1 MKPNLRFLFLLSAF
15 CLTGIS
21 AIAQTYAVKAVLQD
35 SKDKSPLSFATAAI
49 SKTGDKNAKA
59 LAYTLSEENGSVEF
73 TNLKPG
79 NYTLKA
85 ELMGYKPFTKEF
97 KIENADVNLGVLS
110 VTPDLQQLDAAK
122 VTDRGNPIQMKRDTI
137 AFTSSTF
144 KITENDMLEDLIK
157 KIPGMEVSE
166 DGSITHNGKTIS
178 KITIDGKTFF
188 LNDPQIATK
197 NLPAKIVDKLKV
209 IEKKSDQAEFT
220 GIDDGEEETILDLT
234 VKPGMMKGSFGN
246 LMGGGGHDIPST
258 SVEGDWRFQ
267 TAGFLGNFTDNYQIS
282 AVLNA
287 NNTNNR
293 GFNDLAGSMMGGMRG
308 GGGGMGRGQGG
319 WGGGNGI
326 TTSYMAGV
334 NGGTNLFDGKMDISG
349 NGMFNHSS
357 KSVIE
362 DSFKETRL
370 DDSSLLYDSEGNSNT
385 QTLGAGLGMRLEHK
399 FSENTSII
407 FEPRLNFGGGSFAD
421 SENTLTR
428 TLNYDNPADT
438 LNTNRSSSLQSG
450 NNRSLSTSGFVLLRQ
465 KLGIPGRTLT
475 LMGNYNISR
484 NRIFDALNQSNTIT
498 YDSGGNENGNTPV
511 NHSYKQESNSTTLS
525 ARATFTQPLAEKL
538 FAEVNASYS
547 WSESNSNKSTYDN
560 LNSGAL
566 VDSYSNDIFNQFTS
580 QTVGANLLYQPGE
593 ARFQLGFSLIPSQM
607 HNRTNSGSSFQ
618 IDTTI
623 TRFNWSP
630 QLMIYTPLGEDA
642 NIRFNYRG
650 RSNTPST
657 MQLITVPDNSNPLA
671 VSFGNPNLAPYFSHN
686 LSGDFRWNNKKT
698 YASVNARWNAS
709 YTQDPI
715 VNASWYTNGIAYSM
729 PVNGPSGMNVNFNIF
744 ANVPVPNTKF
754 TFGNM
759 TRVGWSRNSSYVGK
773 DIDTDRYLQPDGSLD
788 YEAFFG
794 DYEQIRAKLEENRTN
809 TFSVMERLR
818 AIWRSDALELELSA
832 RTRMNLTDYT
842 LASTSDRT
850 TTWNNQIRANA
861 TWTWDQIGLSTKGE
875 FNYNWYEG
883 YSNKQPDEYVLN
895 LEIQKLILNNKATVA
910 VKGYDLLGQSKNL
923 TVSDSGN
930 THIEA
935 INNTLG
941 RYIIV
946 SFTYR
951 FGNFDRDRM
960 APPHGPGGPGPRR

>member
-21 AIAQTYAVKAVLQD
+21 ALAQTYTLKAVLQD
-35 SKDKSPLSFATAAI
+35 SKDKSPLSFATAAV
-49 SKTGDKNAKA
+49 SKTGDKDAKA

-79 NYTLKA
+79 NYPLKA
-85 ELMGYKPFTKEF
+85 ELMGYKPFVKEF
-97 KIENADVNLGVLS
+97 KIENSDVNLGVLS
-110 VTPDLQQLDAAK
+110 ISPDLQQLDAAK

-144 KITENDMLEDLIK
+144 KITDNDMLEDLIK

-166 DGSITHNGKTIS
+166 DGSITHNGRTIS

-220 GIDDGEEETILDLT
+220 GIDDGEEETILDLS

-246 LMGGGGHDIPST
+246 LMGGAGHDLPST

-267 TAGFLGNFTDNYQIS
+267 SAGFLGNFTDQYQIS

-293 GFNDLAGSMMGGMRG
+293 GFNDLAGSMMGAMRP
-308 GGGGMGRGQGG
+308 GGMGRGQGG
-319 WGGGNGI
+319 WGSGNGI

-334 NGGTNLFDGKMDISG
+334 NGGTNLFDGNMDISG
-349 NGMFNHSS
+349 NGMFNHST

-362 DSFKETRL
+362 DSFKETLL
-370 DDSSLLYDSEGNSNT
+370 DDSSLLYDTEGQSNT
-385 QTLGAGLGMRLEHK
+385 KTWGAGFGMRLEHK

-407 FEPRLNFGGGSFAD
+407 FEPKFNFGGGSFAEN
-421 SENTLTR
+421 ENTLTR
-428 TLNYDNPADT
+428 TVNYNNPADT
-438 LNTNRSSSLQSG
+438 LNTNSSNGLQSG
-450 NNRSLSTSGFVLLRQ
+450 NNRSLSASGFALLRQ

-475 LMGNYNISR
+475 LMGSYNISR
-484 NRIFDALNQSNTIT
+484 NSIFDALNKSNTIT
-498 YDSGGNENGNTPV
+498 YDSEGKAVETPIDQ
-511 NHSYKQESNSTTLS
+511 SYKQESNSTTLW

-547 WSESNSNKSTYDN
+547 WSESNSDKYTYDN
-560 LNSGAL
+560 LNGGAL
-566 VDSYSNDIFNQFTS
+566 VDSYSNDIYNQFTS
-580 QTVGANLLYQPGE
+580 ETIGANLLYQPGE

-607 HNRTNSGSSFQ
+607 RNRTNSGSAYQ

-642 NIRFNYRG
+642 NMRFNYRG

-686 LSGDFRWNNKKT
+686 LFGDFRWNNKKT
-698 YASVNARWNAS
+698 YTSVNARWNAS

-729 PVNGPSGMNVNFNIF
+729 PVNGPSGMNLSFNIF
-744 ANVPVPNTKF
+744 ANVPIPNTKF

-759 TRVGWSRNSSYVGK
+759 TRIGWSQNSSYVGK
-773 DIDTDRYLQPDGSLD
+773 DIDTDRYLQSDGSLD

-809 TFSVMERLR
+809 TFSMMERLR

-850 TTWNNQIRANA
+850 TTWNNQLRANA

-883 YSNKQPDEYVLN
+883 YASAQPDQYVLN
-895 LEIQKLILNNKATVA
+895 LEIQKLILNKKATIA

-923 TVSDSGN
+923 TVTDSGN
-930 THIEA
+930 THIES

>member
-1 MKPNLRFLFLLSAF
+1 MKPNLKFLFLLSAF

-21 AIAQTYAVKAVLQD
+21 ALAQTYTLKAVLQD
-35 SKDKSPLSFATAAI
+35 SKDKSPLSFATAAV
-49 SKTGDKNAKA
+49 SKTGDKDAKA

-85 ELMGYKPFTKEF
+85 ELMGYKPFVKEF
-97 KIENADVNLGVLS
+97 KIENSDVNLGVLS
-110 VTPDLQQLDAAK
+110 ISPDLQQLDAAK

-308 GGGGMGRGQGG
+308 GGMGRGQGG

-385 QTLGAGLGMRLEHK
+385 QTLGAGFGMRLEHK

-407 FEPRLNFGGGSFAD
+407 FEPKLNFGGGSFAD

-450 NNRSLSTSGFVLLRQ
+450 NNRSLSTSGVVLLRQ

-498 YDSGGNENGNTPV
+498 YDSEGNENGNTPV
-511 NHSYKQESNSTTLS
+511 NHSYKQESNSTTLF

-642 NIRFNYRG
+642 NMRFNYRG

-773 DIDTDRYLQPDGSLD
+773 DIDTDRYLQSDGSLD

>member
-1 MKPNLRFLFLLSAF
+1 MKPNLRFFIFLVGIILAGTSA
-15 CLTGIS
+15 L
-21 AIAQTYAVKAVLQD
+21 AQSYSVKAVL
-35 SKDKSPLSFATAAI
+35 KDGSDKTPLAFATAAL
-49 SKTGDKNAKA
+49 SKASDKDKA
-59 LAYTLSEENGSVEF
+59 IAYTLSEENGAVEF
-73 TNLKPG
+73 TELKPG
-79 NYTLKA
+79 SYVLKA
-85 ELMGYKPFTKEF
+85 ELMGYKPLVKEF
-97 KIENADVNLGVLS
+97 KIVDKDIDLGVLTAS
-110 VTPDLQQLDAAK
+110 VDYRQLDAAK

-137 AFTSSTF
+137 AFTASTF
-144 KITENDMLEDLIK
+144 KTTDNDMLEDLIK

-166 DGSITHNGKTIS
+166 NGTITHNGKEIS

-234 VKPGMMKGSFGN
+234 VKPGMMKGAFGN
-246 LMGGGGHDIPST
+246 LMAGGGHDLPST

-267 TAGFLGNFTDNYQIS
+267 TAGFLGNFTDKYQIS

-293 GFNDLAGSMMGGMRG
+293 GFNDMAGSMMGGMR
-308 GGGGMGRGQGG
+308 GGMGRGQGG

-334 NGGTNLFDGKMDISG
+334 NGGTNLFDGYMEISG

-357 KSVIE
+357 KSVLE

-370 DDSSLLYDSEGNSNT
+370 DDYSLLYDSEGNSNT
-385 QTLGAGLGMRLEHK
+385 QTWGAGFGMRMEHK

-407 FEPRLNFGGGSFAD
+407 FEPRLNFGGGSFAET
-421 SENTLTR
+421 ENTLTR
-428 TLNYDNPADT
+428 TWNYSQTDT
-438 LNTNRSSSLQSG
+438 LDTNSSTSLQSG
-450 NNRSLSTSGFVLLRQ
+450 NNRNLSTSGFALLRQ

-475 LMGNYNISR
+475 VMGSYDLSR
-484 NRIFDALNQSNTIT
+484 NRIFDGLNKSNTIT
-498 YDSGGNENGNTPV
+498 YDSQGNESGTTPIDQ
-511 NHSYKQESNSTTLS
+511 SYKQESNSTSLW

-538 FAEVNASYS
+538 FAEINASYS

-560 LNSGAL
+560 LNGGAL
-566 VDSYSNDIFNQFTS
+566 VDSYTNDIFNRFTS

-607 HNRTNSGSSFQ
+607 RNRTNSGSSYQ

-630 QLMIYTPLGEDA
+630 QLMIYTPLGE
-642 NIRFNYRG
+642 NGSLRFNYRG

-657 MQLITVPDNSNPLA
+657 KQLITVPDNSNPLA

-686 LSGDFRWNNKKT
+686 LNGDFRWNNKKT

-729 PVNGPSGMNVNFNIF
+729 PVNGPAGMNVNFNIF
-744 ANVPVPNTKF
+744 ANIPVPNTKF

-759 TRVGWSRNSSYVGK
+759 TRIGWSQNSSYVGK
-773 DIDTDRYLQPDGSLD
+773 DIDTDRYLQSDGSLD

-809 TFSVMERLR
+809 TFSVMERVR
-818 AIWRSDALELELSA
+818 AIWRSDALELELSG
-832 RTRMNLTDYT
+832 RTRMNHTEYT
-842 LASTSDRT
+842 LATTTDRT

-875 FNYNWYEG
+875 FNFNWYEG
-883 YSNKQPDEYVLN
+883 YASAQPDQYVLN
-895 LEIQKLILNNKATVA
+895 LEIQKLILNKKATIA

-930 THIEA
+930 THIET

-941 RYIIV
+941 RYVIV

-951 FGNFDRDRM
+951 FGNFDKNRM
-960 APPHGPGGPGPRR
+960 PAGPGGPGGHGPRR

>member
-21 AIAQTYAVKAVLQD
+21 ALAQTYTLKAVLQD
-35 SKDKSPLSFATAAI
+35 SKDKSPLSFATAAV
-49 SKTGDKNAKA
+49 SKTGDKDAKA

-85 ELMGYKPFTKEF
+85 ELMGYKPFVKEF
-97 KIENADVNLGVLS
+97 KIENSDVNLGVLS
-110 VTPDLQQLDAAK
+110 ISPDLQQLDAGK
-122 VTDRGNPIQMKRDTI
+122 VTDRGNLIQMKRDTI

-144 KITENDMLEDLIK
+144 KITDNDMLEDLIK

-166 DGSITHNGKTIS
+166 DGSITHNGRTIS

-220 GIDDGEEETILDLT
+220 GIDDGEEETILDLS

-246 LMGGGGHDIPST
+246 LMGGAGHDLPST

-267 TAGFLGNFTDNYQIS
+267 SAGFLGNFTDKYQIS

-293 GFNDLAGSMMGGMRG
+293 GFNDLAGSMMGSMRP
-308 GGGGMGRGQGG
+308 GGMGRGQGG
-319 WGGGNGI
+319 WGSGNGI

-334 NGGTNLFDGKMDISG
+334 NGGTNLFDGNMDISG
-349 NGMFNHSS
+349 NGMFNHST

-362 DSFKETRL
+362 DSFKETLL
-370 DDSSLLYDSEGNSNT
+370 DDSSLLYDTEGQSNT
-385 QTLGAGLGMRLEHK
+385 KTWGAGFGMRLEHK

-407 FEPRLNFGGGSFAD
+407 FEPKFNFGGGSFAEN
-421 SENTLTR
+421 ENTLTR
-428 TLNYDNPADT
+428 TVNYDNPADT
-438 LNTNRSSSLQSG
+438 LNTNSSNGLQSG
-450 NNRSLSTSGFVLLRQ
+450 NNRSLSASGFALLRQ

-475 LMGNYNISR
+475 LMGSYNISR
-484 NRIFDALNQSNTIT
+484 NSIFDALNKSNTIT
-498 YDSGGNENGNTPV
+498 YDSEGKAVETPIDQ
-511 NHSYKQESNSTTLS
+511 SYKQESNSTTLW

-547 WSESNSNKSTYDN
+547 WSESNSDKYTYDN
-560 LNSGAL
+560 LNGGAL
-566 VDSYSNDIFNQFTS
+566 VDSYSNDIYNQFTS
-580 QTVGANLLYQPGE
+580 ETIGANLLYQPGE

-607 HNRTNSGSSFQ
+607 RNRTNSGSAYQ

-642 NIRFNYRG
+642 NMRFNYRG

-686 LSGDFRWNNKKT
+686 LFGDFRWNNKKT
-698 YASVNARWNAS
+698 YTSVNARWNAS

-729 PVNGPSGMNVNFNIF
+729 PVNGPSGMNLSFNIF
-744 ANVPVPNTKF
+744 ANVPIPNTKF

-759 TRVGWSRNSSYVGK
+759 TRIGWSQNSSYVGK
-773 DIDTDRYLQPDGSLD
+773 DIDTDRYLQSDGSLD

-809 TFSVMERLR
+809 TFSMMERLR

-850 TTWNNQIRANA
+850 TTWNNQLRANA

-883 YSNKQPDEYVLN
+883 YASAQPDQYVLN
-895 LEIQKLILNNKATVA
+895 LEIQKLILNKKATIA

-923 TVSDSGN
+923 TVTDSGN
-930 THIEA
+930 THIES

>member
-1 MKPNLRFLFLLSAF
+1 MKPNLKFLFLLSAF
-15 CLTGIS
+15 CLIGIS
-21 AIAQTYAVKAVLQD
+21 ALAQTYTLKAVLQD
-35 SKDKSPLSFATAAI
+35 SKDKSPLSFATAAV
-49 SKTGDKNAKA
+49 SKTGDKDAKA

-85 ELMGYKPFTKEF
+85 ELMGYKPFVKEF
-97 KIENADVNLGVLS
+97 KIENSDVNLGVLS
-110 VTPDLQQLDAAK
+110 ISPDLQQLDAAK

-144 KITENDMLEDLIK
+144 KITDNDMLEDLIK

-166 DGSITHNGKTIS
+166 DGSITHNGRTIS

-220 GIDDGEEETILDLT
+220 GIDDGEEETILDLS

-246 LMGGGGHDIPST
+246 LMGGAGHDLPST

-267 TAGFLGNFTDNYQIS
+267 SAGFLGNFTDKYQIS

-293 GFNDLAGSMMGGMRG
+293 GFNDLAGSMMGAMRP
-308 GGGGMGRGQGG
+308 GGMGRGQGG
-319 WGGGNGI
+319 WGSGNGI

-349 NGMFNHSS
+349 NGMFNHST

-362 DSFKETRL
+362 DSFKETLL
-370 DDSSLLYDSEGNSNT
+370 DDSSLLYDTEGQSNT
-385 QTLGAGLGMRLEHK
+385 KTWGAGFGMRLEHK

-407 FEPRLNFGGGSFAD
+407 FEPKFNFGGGSFAEN
-421 SENTLTR
+421 ENTLTR
-428 TLNYDNPADT
+428 TVNYNNPADT
-438 LNTNRSSSLQSG
+438 LNTNSSNGLQSG
-450 NNRSLSTSGFVLLRQ
+450 NNRSLSASGFALLRQ

-475 LMGNYNISR
+475 LMGSYNISR
-484 NRIFDALNQSNTIT
+484 NSIFDALNKSNTIT
-498 YDSGGNENGNTPV
+498 YDSEGKAVEAPIDQ
-511 NHSYKQESNSTTLS
+511 SYKQESNSTTLW

-547 WSESNSNKSTYDN
+547 WSESNSDKYTYDN
-560 LNSGAL
+560 LNGGAL
-566 VDSYSNDIFNQFTS
+566 VDSYSNDIYNQFTS
-580 QTVGANLLYQPGE
+580 ETIGANLLYQPGE

-607 HNRTNSGSSFQ
+607 RNRTNSGSAYQ

-642 NIRFNYRG
+642 NMRFNYRG

-686 LSGDFRWNNKKT
+686 LFGDFRWNNKKT
-698 YASVNARWNAS
+698 YTSVNARWNAS

-729 PVNGPSGMNVNFNIF
+729 PVNGPSGMNLSFNIF
-744 ANVPVPNTKF
+744 ANVPIPNTKF

-759 TRVGWSRNSSYVGK
+759 TRIGWSQNSSYVGK
-773 DIDTDRYLQPDGSLD
+773 DIDTDRYLQSDGSLD

-809 TFSVMERLR
+809 TFSMMERLR

-832 RTRMNLTDYT
+832 RTRMNLTDHT
-842 LASTSDRT
+842 LASTSDST
-850 TTWNNQIRANA
+850 TTWNNQLRANA
-861 TWTWDQIGLSTKGE
+861 TWTWDQIGLSTRGE

-883 YSNKQPDEYVLN
+883 YASAQPDQYVLN
-895 LEIQKLILNNKATVA
+895 LEIQKLILNKKATIA

-923 TVSDSGN
+923 TVTDSGN
-930 THIEA
+930 THIES

>member
-1 MKPNLRFLFLLSAF
+1 MKPNLRFFIFLVGIILAGTSA
-15 CLTGIS
+15 L
-21 AIAQTYAVKAVLQD
+21 AQSYSVKAVL
-35 SKDKSPLSFATAAI
+35 KDGSDKTPLAFATAAL
-49 SKTGDKNAKA
+49 SKAGDKDKA
-59 LAYTLSEENGSVEF
+59 IAYTLSEENGAVEF
-73 TNLKPG
+73 TELKPG
-79 NYTLKA
+79 SYVLKA
-85 ELMGYKPFTKEF
+85 ELMGYKPLVKEF
-97 KIENADVNLGVLS
+97 KIVDKDIDLGVLTAS
-110 VTPDLQQLDAAK
+110 VDYRQLDAAK

-137 AFTSSTF
+137 AFTASTF
-144 KITENDMLEDLIK
+144 KTTDNDMLEDLIK

-166 DGSITHNGKTIS
+166 NGTITHNGKEIS

-234 VKPGMMKGSFGN
+234 VKPGMMKGAFGN
-246 LMGGGGHDIPST
+246 LMAGGGHDLPST

-267 TAGFLGNFTDNYQIS
+267 TAGFLGNFTDKYQIS

-293 GFNDLAGSMMGGMRG
+293 GFNDMAGSMMGGMR
-308 GGGGMGRGQGG
+308 GGMGRGQGG

-334 NGGTNLFDGKMDISG
+334 NGGTNLFDGNMEISG

-357 KSVIE
+357 KSVLE

-370 DDSSLLYDSEGNSNT
+370 DDYSLLYDSEGNSNT
-385 QTLGAGLGMRLEHK
+385 QTWGAGFGMRMEHK

-407 FEPRLNFGGGSFAD
+407 FEPRLNFGGGSFAET
-421 SENTLTR
+421 ENTLTR
-428 TLNYDNPADT
+428 TWNYSQTDT
-438 LNTNRSSSLQSG
+438 LDTNSSTSLQSG
-450 NNRSLSTSGFVLLRQ
+450 NNRNLSTSGFALLRQ

-475 LMGNYNISR
+475 VMGSYDLSR
-484 NRIFDALNQSNTIT
+484 NRIFDGLNKSNTIT
-498 YDSGGNENGNTPV
+498 YDSQGNESGTTPIDQ
-511 NHSYKQESNSTTLS
+511 SYKQESNSTSLW

-538 FAEVNASYS
+538 FAEINASYS

-560 LNSGAL
+560 LNGGAL
-566 VDSYSNDIFNQFTS
+566 VDSYTNDIFNRFTS

-607 HNRTNSGSSFQ
+607 RNRTNSGSSYQ

-630 QLMIYTPLGEDA
+630 QLMIYTPLGE
-642 NIRFNYRG
+642 NGSLRFNYRG

-657 MQLITVPDNSNPLA
+657 KQLITVPDNSNPLA

-686 LSGDFRWNNKKT
+686 LNGDFRWNNKKT

-729 PVNGPSGMNVNFNIF
+729 PVNGPAGMNVNFNIF
-744 ANVPVPNTKF
+744 ANIPVPNTKF

-759 TRVGWSRNSSYVGK
+759 TRVGWSANSSYVGR
-773 DIDTDRYLQPDGSLD
+773 DIDTDKYLLSDGSLD
-788 YEAFFG
+788 YKEFFG

-809 TFSVMERLR
+809 TFSVMERVR
-818 AIWRSDALELELSA
+818 AIWRSDALELELSG
-832 RTRMNLTDYT
+832 RTRMNHT
-842 LASTSDRT
+842 
-850 TTWNNQIRANA
+850 
-861 TWTWDQIGLSTKGE
+861 
-875 FNYNWYEG
+875 
-883 YSNKQPDEYVLN
+883 
-895 LEIQKLILNNKATVA
+895 
-910 VKGYDLLGQSKNL
+910 
-923 TVSDSGN
+923 
-930 THIEA
+930 
-935 INNTLG
+935 
-941 RYIIV
+941 
-946 SFTYR
+946 
-951 FGNFDRDRM
+951 
-960 APPHGPGGPGPRR
+960 

>member
-21 AIAQTYAVKAVLQD
+21 ALAQTYTLKAVLQD
-35 SKDKSPLSFATAAI
+35 SKDKSPLSFATAAV
-49 SKTGDKNAKA
+49 SKTGDKDAKA

-85 ELMGYKPFTKEF
+85 ELMGYKPFVKEF
-97 KIENADVNLGVLS
+97 KIENSDVNLGVLS
-110 VTPDLQQLDAAK
+110 ISPDLQQLDAAK

-144 KITENDMLEDLIK
+144 KITDNDMLEDLIK

-166 DGSITHNGKTIS
+166 DGSITHNGRTIS

-220 GIDDGEEETILDLT
+220 GIDDGEEETILDLS

-246 LMGGGGHDIPST
+246 LMGGAGHDLPST

-267 TAGFLGNFTDNYQIS
+267 SAGFLGNFTDQYQIS

-293 GFNDLAGSMMGGMRG
+293 GFNDLAGSMMGAMRP
-308 GGGGMGRGQGG
+308 GGMGRGQGG
-319 WGGGNGI
+319 WGSGNGI

-334 NGGTNLFDGKMDISG
+334 NGGTNLFDGNMDISG
-349 NGMFNHSS
+349 NGMFNHST

-362 DSFKETRL
+362 DSFKETLL
-370 DDSSLLYDSEGNSNT
+370 DDSSLLYDTEGQSNT
-385 QTLGAGLGMRLEHK
+385 KTWGAGFGMRLEHK

-407 FEPRLNFGGGSFAD
+407 FEPKFNFGGGSFAEN
-421 SENTLTR
+421 ENTLTR
-428 TLNYDNPADT
+428 TVNYNNPADT
-438 LNTNRSSSLQSG
+438 LNTNSSNGLQSG
-450 NNRSLSTSGFVLLRQ
+450 NNRSLSASGFALLRQ

-475 LMGNYNISR
+475 LMGSYNISR
-484 NRIFDALNQSNTIT
+484 NSIFDALNKSNTIT
-498 YDSGGNENGNTPV
+498 YDSEGKAVETPIDQ
-511 NHSYKQESNSTTLS
+511 SYKQESNSTTLW

-547 WSESNSNKSTYDN
+547 WSESNSDKYTYDN
-560 LNSGAL
+560 LNGGAL
-566 VDSYSNDIFNQFTS
+566 VDSYSNDIYNQFTS
-580 QTVGANLLYQPGE
+580 ETIGANLLYQPGE

-607 HNRTNSGSSFQ
+607 RNRTNSGSAYQ

-642 NIRFNYRG
+642 NMRFNYRG

-686 LSGDFRWNNKKT
+686 LFGDFRWNNKKT
-698 YASVNARWNAS
+698 YTSVNARWNAS

-729 PVNGPSGMNVNFNIF
+729 PVNGPSGMNLSFNIF
-744 ANVPVPNTKF
+744 ANVPIPNTKF

-759 TRVGWSRNSSYVGK
+759 TRIGWSQNSSYVGK
-773 DIDTDRYLQPDGSLD
+773 DIDTDRYLQSDGSLD

-809 TFSVMERLR
+809 TFSMMERLR

-850 TTWNNQIRANA
+850 TTWNNQLRANA

-883 YSNKQPDEYVLN
+883 YASAQPDQYVLN
-895 LEIQKLILNNKATVA
+895 LEIQKLILNKKATIA

-923 TVSDSGN
+923 TVTDSGN
-930 THIEA
+930 THIES

>member
-1 MKPNLRFLFLLSAF
+1 MKPNLRFFIFLVGIILAGTSA
-15 CLTGIS
+15 L
-21 AIAQTYAVKAVLQD
+21 AQSYSVKAVL
-35 SKDKSPLSFATAAI
+35 KDGSDKTPLAFATAAL
-49 SKTGDKNAKA
+49 SKASDKDKA
-59 LAYTLSEENGSVEF
+59 IAYTLSEENGAVEF
-73 TNLKPG
+73 TELKPG
-79 NYTLKA
+79 SYVLKA
-85 ELMGYKPFTKEF
+85 ELMGYKPLVKEF
-97 KIENADVNLGVLS
+97 KIVDKDIDLGVLTAS
-110 VTPDLQQLDAAK
+110 VDYRQLDAAK

-137 AFTSSTF
+137 AFTASTF
-144 KITENDMLEDLIK
+144 KTTDNDMLEDLIK

-166 DGSITHNGKTIS
+166 NGTITHNGKEIS

-234 VKPGMMKGSFGN
+234 VKPGMMKGAFGN
-246 LMGGGGHDIPST
+246 LMAGGGHDLPST

-267 TAGFLGNFTDNYQIS
+267 TAGFLGNFTDKYQIS

-293 GFNDLAGSMMGGMRG
+293 GFNDMAGSMMGGMR
-308 GGGGMGRGQGG
+308 GGMGRGQGG

-334 NGGTNLFDGKMDISG
+334 NGGTNLFDGNMEISG

-357 KSVIE
+357 KSVLE

-370 DDSSLLYDSEGNSNT
+370 DDYSLLYDSEGNSNT
-385 QTLGAGLGMRLEHK
+385 QTWGAGFGMRMEHK

-407 FEPRLNFGGGSFAD
+407 FEPRLNFGGGSFAET
-421 SENTLTR
+421 ENTLTR
-428 TLNYDNPADT
+428 TWNYSQTDT
-438 LNTNRSSSLQSG
+438 LDTNSSTSLQSG
-450 NNRSLSTSGFVLLRQ
+450 NNRNLSTSGFALLRQ

-475 LMGNYNISR
+475 VMGSYDLSR
-484 NRIFDALNQSNTIT
+484 NRIFDGLNKSNTIT
-498 YDSGGNENGNTPV
+498 YDSQGNESGTTPIDQ
-511 NHSYKQESNSTTLS
+511 SYKQESNSTSLW

-538 FAEVNASYS
+538 FAEINASYS

-642 NIRFNYRG
+642 NMRFNYRG

-686 LSGDFRWNNKKT
+686 LSGDFRLNNKKT

-773 DIDTDRYLQPDGSLD
+773 DIDTDRYLQSDGSLD

>member
-1 MKPNLRFLFLLSAF
+1 MKPNLRLFFLLSAF

-21 AIAQTYAVKAVLQD
+21 ALAQTYTLKAVLQD
-35 SKDKSPLSFATAAI
+35 SKDKSPLSFATAAV
-49 SKTGDKNAKA
+49 SKTGDKDAKA

-85 ELMGYKPFTKEF
+85 ELMGYKPFVKEF
-97 KIENADVNLGVLS
+97 KIENSDVNLGVLS
-110 VTPDLQQLDAAK
+110 ISPDLQQLDAAK

-144 KITENDMLEDLIK
+144 KITDNDMLEDLIK

-166 DGSITHNGKTIS
+166 DGSITHNGRTIS

-220 GIDDGEEETILDLT
+220 GIDDGEEETILDLS

-246 LMGGGGHDIPST
+246 LMGGAGHDLPST

-293 GFNDLAGSMMGGMRG
+293 GFNDLAGSMMGAMRP
-308 GGGGMGRGQGG
+308 GGMGRGQGG
-319 WGGGNGI
+319 WGSGNGI

-334 NGGTNLFDGKMDISG
+334 NGGTNLFDGNMDISG
-349 NGMFNHSS
+349 NGMFNHST

-362 DSFKETRL
+362 DSFKETLL
-370 DDSSLLYDSEGNSNT
+370 DDSSLLYDTEGQSNT
-385 QTLGAGLGMRLEHK
+385 KTWGAGFGMRLEHK
-399 FSENTSII
+399 FSENTYLI
-407 FEPRLNFGGGSFAD
+407 FEPKLNFGGGSFAEN
-421 SENTLTR
+421 ENTLTR
-428 TLNYDNPADT
+428 TVNYDNPADT
-438 LNTNRSSSLQSG
+438 LNTNSSNGLQSG
-450 NNRSLSTSGFVLLRQ
+450 NNRSLSASGFALLRQ

-475 LMGNYNISR
+475 LMGSYNISR
-484 NRIFDALNQSNTIT
+484 NSIFDALNKSNTIT
-498 YDSGGNENGNTPV
+498 YDSEGKAVETPIDQ
-511 NHSYKQESNSTTLS
+511 SYKQESNSTTLW

-547 WSESNSNKSTYDN
+547 WSESNSDKYTYDN
-560 LNSGAL
+560 LNGGAL
-566 VDSYSNDIFNQFTS
+566 VDSYSNDIYNQFTS
-580 QTVGANLLYQPGE
+580 ETIGANLLYQPGE

-607 HNRTNSGSSFQ
+607 RNRTNSGSAYQ

-642 NIRFNYRG
+642 NMRFNYRG

-686 LSGDFRWNNKKT
+686 LFGDFRWNNKKT
-698 YASVNARWNAS
+698 YTSVNARWNAS

-729 PVNGPSGMNVNFNIF
+729 PVNGPSGMNLSFNIF
-744 ANVPVPNTKF
+744 ANVPIPNTKF

-759 TRVGWSRNSSYVGK
+759 TRIGWSQNSSYVGK
-773 DIDTDRYLQPDGSLD
+773 DIDTDRYLQSDGSLD

-809 TFSVMERLR
+809 TFSMMERLR

-850 TTWNNQIRANA
+850 TTWNNQLRANA
-861 TWTWDQIGLSTKGE
+861 TWTWAQIGLSTKGE

-883 YSNKQPDEYVLN
+883 YASAQPDQYVLN
-895 LEIQKLILNNKATVA
+895 LEIQKLILNKKATIA

-923 TVSDSGN
+923 TVTDSGN
-930 THIEA
+930 THIES